1 MKNEFDERGL
11 EILRKILPDS
21 IIEKEN
27 DELRIKQNQKTLT
40 IKADFEK
47 LFRLIDDDRLLRQ
60 VDSSEWY
67 WELFGK
73 AIKRELIS

>member
-73 AIKRELIS
+73 TIKRELI

>member
-47 LFRLIDDDRLLRQ
+47 LFRLIDDDRLSRQ
-60 VDSSEWY
+60 IDSGEWY
-67 WELFGK
+67 WELFGN
-73 AIKRELIS
+73 AIKRELV